1 MVAHTDSVAFIWQI
15 AAGEAAWQKHEF
27 IEKEHIFIALCKAH
41 EFLQEEVL
49 KQIGIDLPP
58 EGLREMKRELSLLVS
73 AFKTC
78 NLNPRYLRRR
88 VRALLGEGN
97 YERKENEIIHRSEK
111 CKTCFKKA
119 EDLAG
124 EEGIAFLYPLHILK
138 ALLLEPGPHIERALK
153 DLGTTPQRLVESTQ
167 EEVKEPEE
175 ERKEEGA
182 PAGPREEPLPP
193 PPKSPKR
200 DTPFLDR
207 FERDLTD
214 LAAKGRLKPIV
225 GRKKELLEGIRTLLR
240 KEKNNPLLIGEA
252 GVGKTAIVEGL
263 AQRIVSRNIEPRLW
277 GKRIVE
283 IKLASVVAGTTLR
296 GEFEERLLGVL
307 DEAKAHPEVILFLD
321 EVHTMVGAGTAAG
334 GLNAADILKPV
345 LGRGEI
351 KVIGATTIEE
361 YRHYIEKD
369 SALERRFQP
378 IMVEE
383 PTPAET
389 LEILQGIKGDY
400 ERHHGV
406 SIPPETLMAAV
417 DLSVRYL
424 PYRRLPDKAIDVL
437 DRACAAV
444 RVPAVSYHG
453 DPEYPEEGTDEPG
466 DLRKVRKPQVAVTAE
481 TLAEVVAGETGIPV
495 GRITQEEGQRLLRLA
510 DRLKERVIGQDEAVE
525 KVAQA
530 IKRARAGLKGPRR
543 PVGVFLFLGPTGVG
557 KTELARAMAEDLFG
571 SEDHMI
577 RLDMSEY
584 MEKHGVARLIGAPP
598 GYVGHEEGGQLTEKL
613 RRRPYSLVLLDE
625 MEKAHPEVFDSFLQ
639 LFDDGR
645 LTDGQGRMVDAR
657 NSIFV
662 MTSNIGTELYY
673 KEPIGFVDPDSEN
686 GRDIK
691 KEIETK
697 LRGTF
702 RPEFLNRI
710 DEVISFRPLKMEDM
724 KSVVLKMLEPLS
736 AQLDQKGIF
745 LTVKDEALELLVQK
759 GYEPLY
765 GARALER
772 IIRQLVE
779 TPLSEKILAE
789 ECSSGQR
796 VVVDASGEEII
807 IKAEYGTA

>member
-1 MVAHTDSVAFIWQI
+1 
-15 AAGEAAWQKHEF
+15 
-27 IEKEHIFIALCKAH
+27 
-41 EFLQEEVL
+41 
-49 KQIGIDLPP
+49 
-58 EGLREMKRELSLLVS
+58 
-73 AFKTC
+73 
-78 NLNPRYLRRR
+78 
-88 VRALLGEGN
+88 
-97 YERKENEIIHRSEK
+97 
-111 CKTCFKKA
+111 
-119 EDLAG
+119 
-124 EEGIAFLYPLHILK
+124 
-138 ALLLEPGPHIERALK
+138 
-153 DLGTTPQRLVESTQ
+153 
-167 EEVKEPEE
+167 
-175 ERKEEGA
+175 
-182 PAGPREEPLPP
+182 
-193 PPKSPKR
+193 
-200 DTPFLDR
+200 
-207 FERDLTD
+207 
-214 LAAKGRLKPIV
+214 
-225 GRKKELLEGIRTLLR
+225 
-240 KEKNNPLLIGEA
+240 
-252 GVGKTAIVEGL
+252 
-263 AQRIVSRNIEPRLW
+263 
-277 GKRIVE
+277 
-283 IKLASVVAGTTLR
+283 
-296 GEFEERLLGVL
+296 
-307 DEAKAHPEVILFLD
+307 
-321 EVHTMVGAGTAAG
+321 
-334 GLNAADILKPV
+334 
-345 LGRGEI
+345 
-351 KVIGATTIEE
+351 
-361 YRHYIEKD
+361 
-369 SALERRFQP
+369 
-378 IMVEE
+378 
-383 PTPAET
+383 
-389 LEILQGIKGDY
+389 
-400 ERHHGV
+400 
-406 SIPPETLMAAV
+406 MAAV